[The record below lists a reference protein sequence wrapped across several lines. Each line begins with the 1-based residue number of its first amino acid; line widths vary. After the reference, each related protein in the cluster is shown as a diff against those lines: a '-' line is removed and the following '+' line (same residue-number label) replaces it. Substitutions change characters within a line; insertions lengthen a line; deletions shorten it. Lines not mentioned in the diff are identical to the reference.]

1 MYNFESSSLD
11 IFLEAIQLNPPS
23 LLNNAAG
30 QPVLLAKVMDLYGNA
45 GAILF
50 KTNFKGK
57 KSYVRF

>member
-1 MYNFESSSLD
+1 ML
-11 IFLEAIQLNPPS
+11 FLEAIWLNPPS
-23 LLNNAAG
+23 LLNNPAG